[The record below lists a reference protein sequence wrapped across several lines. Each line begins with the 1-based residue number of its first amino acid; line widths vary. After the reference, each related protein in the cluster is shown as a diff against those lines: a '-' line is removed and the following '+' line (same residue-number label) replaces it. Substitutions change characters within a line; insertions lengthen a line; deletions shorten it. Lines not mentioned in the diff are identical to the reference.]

1 MLELVRRARAMA
13 FGSKKL
19 AVCTQRILFVWAI
32 KELSNIAWLDGKLE
46 EAIALAPPGLLRIRI
61 YVSGKDLDSS
71 DAMTTRRHITE
82 KMSLNMNAI
91 RQRDAEQDMMSF
103 SPIRPPPAAFSPIHS
118 PKSPKE
124 PPKSPKS
131 SRPAQQHSRD
141 PVHIPPSADSPKQ
154 SSPRS
159 PKKLSH
165 SAPARSSHNKKPS
178 ISYPQS
184 QAYPPPSNHRHHEQQ
199 KPIESKHEEG
209 HKLHKPNHRQAVRL
223 LLPLHY
229 LTERQTASEPESYR

>member
-1 MLELVRRARAMA
+1 MA

-46 EAIALAPPGLLRIRI
+46 EAIALAPSGLLRIRI

-82 KMSLNMNAI
+82 KMSVNMNTI
-91 RQRDAEQDMMSF
+91 RQKDAEQDMMSF

-118 PKSPKE
+118 PKE

-131 SRPAQQHSRD
+131 PRQTQQHPRNPSN
-141 PVHIPPSADSPKQ
+141 VPPSPQSPKY

-165 SAPARSSHNKKPS
+165 APSARSSHYKKSS
-178 ISYPQS
+178 ISYPLS

-199 KPIESKHEEG
+199 KRVDDKHEEG
-209 HKLHKPNHRQAVRL
+209 HKLHKPKHRQAVRL
-223 LLPLHY
+223 LLALHY
-229 LTERQTASEPESYR
+229 SN